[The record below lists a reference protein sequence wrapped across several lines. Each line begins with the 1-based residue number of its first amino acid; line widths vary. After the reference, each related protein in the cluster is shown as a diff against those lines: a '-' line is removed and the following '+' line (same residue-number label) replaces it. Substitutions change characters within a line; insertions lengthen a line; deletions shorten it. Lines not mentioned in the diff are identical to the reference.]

1 MGKKNLNFAFMES
14 KRQEKISRLIQRD
27 LSEIFTLE
35 SRNLFNSSMITVT
48 KVVITPD
55 LSIARVYL
63 SLFATADKE
72 ALLTTIKTH
81 TKLLRG
87 QLGNRIHLQLRVI
100 PELHF
105 YIDDSLDYIEKIDN
119 LLSDL

>member
-1 MGKKNLNFAFMES
+1 MES

-55 LSIARVYL
+55 LSIAKIYL

>member
-55 LSIARVYL
+55 LSIARIYL

>member
-1 MGKKNLNFAFMES
+1 MES

-48 KVVITPD
+48 KVVVTPD
-55 LSIARVYL
+55 LSIAKVYL
-63 SLFATADKE
+63 SLFATNDKE

>member
-1 MGKKNLNFAFMES
+1 MET

-27 LSEIFTLE
+27 LSEIFTFE

-48 KVVITPD
+48 KVLVTPD
-55 LSIARVYL
+55 LSIARVYI

-72 ALLTTIKTH
+72 ALLTNIKTH

>member
-72 ALLTTIKTH
+72 ALLTIIKTH

>member
-1 MGKKNLNFAFMES
+1 MES

-48 KVVITPD
+48 KIVVTSD
-55 LSIARVYL
+55 LSIAKVYL
-63 SLFATADKE
+63 SLFATPDKE
-72 ALLTTIKTH
+72 AMLTIIKSH